1 MATKEEKEKQQQ
13 ILEAK
18 RQMNNNPKVE
28 KSQRDKEVIALK
40 AANQMLEEAK
50 DKIREK
56 WQDDPSTMNR
66 LIGYIDNAEEQNLEK
81 GRYQYNATEAEI
93 YGSEYNEVSKSW
105 EEKYQKHLD
114 NKGITDEEMRA
125 KSSDDAAGKG
135 VKVITSANSKKEK
148 EGKWFS
154 FRKKKPEVDDNGE
167 EIVTEID
174 NSKRTEVGNGYIPD
188 TDEETISPEKFMKE
202 MEQKVENEKKN
213 PSNDDNASKP
223 VVDVNDKIEQKLDI
237 KERAKVYEYP
247 EFDPSTVSPLTR
259 YDIIELPSHG
269 ECYKNKKGRIPVREL
284 TASDENLI
292 ASPNMYA
299 NGQLIETIL
308 RRCILDKNF
317 NVDEMCTGDRDAV
330 VMWLRATAYG
340 PEYNVSA
347 VNPDN
352 GKTYKST
359 INLSD
364 FQFKP
369 FDLKGDENGYFD
381 YTFDNGDVAKFKVLS
396 FKETNKL
403 QEEIALKYI
412 DQKKYIV
419 YQKINDIKYQ
429 VDEVFKNETGDETL
443 NDAIDYIYE
452 WANNDAVIKDEDTLY
467 SNFMTDSLIK
477 RTVSINGIEDM
488 DTISEYINGL
498 RISDARKYREFIF
511 KNIPGIDFSISM
523 EIPESDGGGSFESTF
538 QYGETIFIS

>member
-1 MATKEEKEKQQQ
+1 MTNSNA
-13 ILEAK
+13 
-18 RQMNNNPKVE
+18 E

-40 AANQMLEEAK
+40 AANQMLEDAK
-50 DKIREK
+50 ENIREK
-56 WQDDPSTMNR
+56 WHDDPSTMNR
-66 LIGYIDNAEEQNLEK
+66 LLGYIDNAEEQNIEK
-81 GRYQYNATEAEI
+81 GRYQYNASEAEI
-93 YGSEYNEVSKSW
+93 NNSTYNEVSKSW
-105 EEKYQKHLD
+105 EEKYQKHLE

-135 VKVITSANSKKEK
+135 VKVIMSSNSKKEK

-154 FRKKKPEVDDNGE
+154 FRKKKPEVDNNGE
-167 EIVTEID
+167 EIITEID
-174 NSKRTEVGNGYIPD
+174 NAKRTQIGNGYIPD
-188 TDEETISPEKFMKE
+188 TEEDNVSPEKFMKE
-202 MEQKVENEKKN
+202 MEQKVEKQKN
-213 PSNDDNASKP
+213 NTSNDENATKP
-223 VVDVNDKIEQKLDI
+223 IVDVNDKIEQKLDI
-237 KERAKVYEYP
+237 KERSKVYEYP
-247 EFDPSTVSPLTR
+247 EFDPLTVNPLTR

-269 ECYKNKKGRIPVREL
+269 ECYAHKKGRIPVREL

-364 FQFKP
+364 FQFKV

-381 YTFDNGDVAKFKVLS
+381 YTFENGDVAKFKILS

-403 QEEIALKYI
+403 QEDIALQYI
-412 DQKKYIV
+412 NQKKYTV
-419 YQKINDIKYQ
+419 YQKIKDIKYQ
-429 VDEVFKNETGDETL
+429 VDEVFKNETGDEIL
-443 NDAIDYIYE
+443 NDAIDYIYD
-452 WANNDAVIKDEDTLY
+452 WANNDSLIKDENTLY
-467 SNFMTDSLIK
+467 SNFMTSSLTK
-477 RTVSINGIEDM
+477 RTISINGIED
-488 DTISEYINGL
+488 SEYIENYINEL
-498 RISDARKYREFIF
+498 RIAESKKYREYIF
-511 KNIPGIDFSISM
+511 SHNPGIDFSITM

>member
-1 MATKEEKEKQQQ
+1 MSTREEKEKQQQ
-13 ILEAK
+13 ILESK
-18 RQMNNNPKVE
+18 RQMTNSKAE

-40 AANQMLEEAK
+40 AANQMLEDAK
-50 DKIREK
+50 EKIREK
-56 WQDDPSTMNR
+56 WQDDPSTMDR
-66 LIGYIDNAEEQNLEK
+66 LIGYIDNAEEQNIEK
-81 GRYQYNATEAEI
+81 GRYQYNASEAEI
-93 YGSEYNEVSKSW
+93 NNSRYNEVSKSW
-105 EEKYQKHLD
+105 EEKYQKHLE

-135 VKVITSANSKKEK
+135 VKVIMSSNSKKEK

-154 FRKKKPEVDDNGE
+154 FRKKKPEVDNNGE
-167 EIVTEID
+167 EIITEID
-174 NSKRTEVGNGYIPD
+174 NTKRTQVGNGYIPD
-188 TDEETISPEKFMKE
+188 TDEDDVSPEKFMKE
-202 MEQKVENEKKN
+202 MEEKVEKQKNN
-213 PSNDDNASKP
+213 PSNDENATKP
-223 VVDVNDKIEQKLDI
+223 IVDVNDKIEQKLDI
-237 KERAKVYEYP
+237 KERSKVYEYP
-247 EFDPSTVSPLTR
+247 EFDPSTVNPLTR

-269 ECYKNKKGRIPVREL
+269 ECYAHKKGRIPVREL

-381 YTFDNGDVAKFKVLS
+381 YTFENGDVAKFKVLS
-396 FKETNKL
+396 FKETLQL
-403 QEEIALKYI
+403 QEDIAFQYV

-419 YQKINDIKYQ
+419 HQRMIEIKRQ
-429 VDEVFKNETGDETL
+429 VTEIFRQELADETL

-452 WANNDAVIKDEDTLY
+452 W
-467 SNFMTDSLIK
+467 SNGVDKEVFEENIYGDFVTKNLIE
-477 RTVSINGIEDM
+477 RTMSINGNDDRDYITEYVNSLRL
-488 DTISEYINGL
+488 SE
-498 RISDARKYREFIF
+498 SRKYREYIF
-511 KNIPGIDFSISM
+511 EHIPGIDFSYTI
-523 EIPESDGGGSFESTF
+523 EIPESEGGGSINSFF
-538 QYGETIFIS
+538 QYEDTIFLS